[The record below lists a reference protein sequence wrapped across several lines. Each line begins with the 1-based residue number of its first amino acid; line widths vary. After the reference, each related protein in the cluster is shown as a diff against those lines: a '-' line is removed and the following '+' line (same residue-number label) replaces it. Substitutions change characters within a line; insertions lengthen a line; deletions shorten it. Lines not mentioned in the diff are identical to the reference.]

1 MRKVIVSEQMFILA
15 AALSVLLSCSGGGKH
30 EEVISSRS
38 YQGHESD
45 LDTNN
50 FVNVYPAAVGTRL
63 DDCQTC
69 HKGATFTYDDGG
81 EIQETTKNACDF
93 CHLIIHPAADYLE
106 PMPTTYEET
115 LNPYGLDYLNAGR
128 TRGALRSIAGED
140 SDGDG
145 FAGRDEIADI
155 KYPGDP
161 DSKPGQ
167 ETAPMKVLAM
177 AELQALPSHTEF
189 LLCNTSKQAYD
200 NYATY
205 KGVTIRDL
213 LQAAG
218 VDPAS
223 PEIQGITVIAPD
235 GFMKDFDVEDINGPF
250 PAGLWYPGMDT
261 ATLGA
266 ECGFVQYPDLLPD
279 GLTDGGE
286 IPGEQWLMLAYERD
300 GVPMD
305 PSNLDIT
312 SGKINGEGPLRLV
325 VPQATPG
332 SPDRGSSFSPT
343 TCADGLDFDDS
354 KDHNAGAMV
363 RGVVAIRVN
372 PLPTGF
378 EDFDYKYGGWAYID
392 SESVIV
398 YGTGVVAP

>member
-1 MRKVIVSEQMFILA
+1 MKVAMEVKHLFMLCILVT
-15 AALSVLLSCSGGGKH
+15 ALSSCSGGGKH

-50 FVNVYPAAVGTRL
+50 FVNVYPAALGTRL

-81 EIQETTKNACDF
+81 EIQETFKNACDF
-93 CHLIIHPAADYLE
+93 CHLIIHPSTDYLE

-128 TRGALRSIAGED
+128 TRAALRSIAGED

-145 FAGRDEIADI
+145 FSSRDEIADI

-167 ETAPMKVLAM
+167 QTAPMKVLTM

-189 LLCNTSKQAYD
+189 LLCNTSKQEND
-200 NYATY
+200 NYAAY

-223 PEIQGITVIAPD
+223 PEIQGVTVIAPD
-235 GFMKDFDVEDINGPF
+235 GFMKDFDAGDITGPF
-250 PAGLWYPGMDT
+250 PAGLWYPGLDT

-266 ECGFVQYPDLLPD
+266 ECGFVQYPDVVPD

-286 IPGEQWLMLAYERD
+286 IPGEQWLLLAYERD
-300 GVPMD
+300 GLPME
-305 PSNLDIT
+305 PSSLDIT
-312 SGKINGEGPLRLV
+312 SGKINGEGPLRVV
-325 VPQATPG
+325 VPQTEPG
-332 SPDRGSSFSPT
+332 SPDRGATYSPT
-343 TCADGLDFDDS
+343 TCGDGFDYDDT
-354 KDHNAGAMV
+354 KDHNAGDMV
-363 RGVVAIRVN
+363 RGVVAIRIN
-372 PLPTGF
+372 PLPAGT
-378 EDFDYKYGGWAYID
+378 EDFDYQNGGWAFID
-392 SESVIV
+392 EESVLV
-398 YGTGVVAP
+398 YGHGISAP